1 MGNEEEN
8 KVVLIG
14 QSGVGKTYIIN
25 QFIKGKFEEIV
36 LSKSNPK
43 ICRKKIEIHWDTRKK
58 AYHFE
63 YMGYRRERKK

>member
-14 QSGVGKTYIIN
+14 QSGVGKTCIIN

-36 LSKSNPK
+36 LSKSTPK
-43 ICRKKIEIHWDTRKK
+43 ICRKKIEIH
-58 AYHFE
+58 
-63 YMGYRRERKK
+63 